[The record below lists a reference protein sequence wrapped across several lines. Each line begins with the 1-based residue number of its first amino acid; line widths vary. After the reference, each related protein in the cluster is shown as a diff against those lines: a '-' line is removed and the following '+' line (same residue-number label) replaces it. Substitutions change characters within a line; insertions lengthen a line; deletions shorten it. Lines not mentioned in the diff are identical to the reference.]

1 MKLYSAKGANSPRKV
16 LIFIAEKNISDIEV
30 VNLDLMQGEHK
41 SPEYRAIAPNA
52 KVPAL
57 VLDDETIIT
66 ESAAICRYLEDLYP
80 EPSLFGSSSIE
91 KAAIEMWQNR
101 VVFELMLPLA
111 MTFRHTHPA
120 MAQMENQ
127 NASYGEQQRDV
138 SLGSLKYFDK
148 HLTNL
153 EYIAGDAFS
162 FADIQLITTIQ
173 MFLPLNKIPMED
185 FENISSY
192 NDLLS
197 ARPSC
202 QV

>member
-1 MKLYSAKGANSPRKV
+1 
-16 LIFIAEKNISDIEV
+16 
-30 VNLDLMQGEHK
+30 MQGEHK

-66 ESAAICRYLEDLYP
+66 ESTAICRYLEDLYP

-91 KAAIEMWQNR
+91 KAAVEMWQNR

-120 MAQMENQ
+120 MSQMENQ

-138 SLGSLKYFDK
+138 ALGSLKYFDK
-148 HLTNL
+148 HLADS
-153 EYIAGDAFS
+153 EYIAGDAFT
-162 FADIQLITTIQ
+162 FADIQVITTIQ

-192 NDLLS
+192 NELLS

>member
-1 MKLYSAKGANSPRKV
+1 MKPELSSTKQGERLAGTKKEMKLYSAKGANSPRKV

-66 ESAAICRYLEDLYP
+66 ESTAICRYLEDLYP

-101 VVFELMLPLA
+101 HRIFV
-111 MTFRHTHPA
+111 
-120 MAQMENQ
+120 
-127 NASYGEQQRDV
+127 
-138 SLGSLKYFDK
+138 
-148 HLTNL
+148 NL
-153 EYIAGDAFS
+153 V
-162 FADIQLITTIQ
+162 
-173 MFLPLNKIPMED
+173 N
-185 FENISSY
+185 N
-192 NDLLS
+192 
-197 ARPSC
+197 SC
-202 QV
+202 CLCFIRRYCFTL

>member
-1 MKLYSAKGANSPRKV
+1 M
-16 LIFIAEKNISDIEV
+16 
-30 VNLDLMQGEHK
+30 DLMQGEHK

-66 ESAAICRYLEDLYP
+66 ESTAICRYLEDLYP

-138 SLGSLKYFDK
+138 ALGSLKYFDK
-148 HLTNL
+148 HLADS
-153 EYIAGDAFS
+153 EYIAGDAFT
-162 FADIQLITTIQ
+162 FADIQVQWLE
-173 MFLPLNKIPMED
+173 NVGKIGVTAGASAPE
-185 FENISSY
+185 ILVQQVVSY
-192 NDLLS
+192 LLDNGANEVVEVS
-197 ARPSC
+197 GANESVHFPVPNTLR
-202 QV
+202 V